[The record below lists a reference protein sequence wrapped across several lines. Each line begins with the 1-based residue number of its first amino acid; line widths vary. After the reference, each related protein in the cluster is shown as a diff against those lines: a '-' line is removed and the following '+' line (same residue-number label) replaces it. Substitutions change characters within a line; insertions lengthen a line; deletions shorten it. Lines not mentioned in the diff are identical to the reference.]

1 MYVSRSLVG
10 VTILAAALFLPRPF
24 TDDVSARLV
33 SVEEF
38 PTGAM
43 CEWIQNP
50 AGVTPDLVASAH
62 RQQSQQPFLLAQVQ
76 QGLEQRNLFAA
87 LQRGGARSI
96 PAQVELTRSPIRTLR
111 DTYPTYT
118 AVAVNL
124 QTNEVYLQDNNLW
137 STRIFDRLAN
147 TPDHVDVQEP
157 KRILQGSNTHIQFNN
172 GLYIDPKNGDVY
184 AVESDVGDRMIVFS
198 QDAQG
203 NVKPQRELHTPHR
216 AYNIAMDEERQEMF
230 ISREYPSEIVVYR
243 KSASGEDHPIRIL
256 QGDRTG
262 LEAPHGLVVDVK
274 NQLLYVN
281 NWGLADQ
288 LTLGGSGRFNPPSIK
303 VYALNASGDT
313 PPLRVI
319 QGNRTQLNWPGAM
332 SLDPNTGDLYVAN
345 DVNHSVLVFAGA
357 NSLNGNVAPAR
368 VIKGT
373 RTGLRNPT
381 GIFVDAVHQE
391 LWVSNLGNSSAVAF
405 PLKANGDV
413 APLRTIRSSPKSH
426 LSLTFGRSTAV
437 TFDGKRSELLVPNCV
452 NHPQIAAFA
461 RLAVED
467 TPPLRKLEGQG
478 TLLGRTM
485 HDLAFDAIHDE
496 IVVTN
501 PFAQAILTFR
511 GGAEGE
517 EAPIRVIQGVRTR
530 LNEARAMDKVA
541 IDPVH
546 NEIFITTG
554 ADNVLVFAREANG
567 DVPPIRVLG
576 GPDTLIGERPT
587 VRVDPVRNL
596 LFVAGQGGLLVF
608 DRMAS
613 GNARPRVIEGPRS
626 GHQFELYSP
635 SGLII
640 THRSGALEGWSIE
653 EGLQAAA
660 ANGNGRGALR
670 PLWAI
675 ATPRFAPERMAG
687 TGIALDPAHK
697 EVIAST
703 GAGNTIF
710 TFSIP
715 EAFEQPARQTAQAR

>member
-1 MYVSRSLVG
+1 MRVSRNLVG
-10 VTILAAALFLPRPF
+10 LTILATAFLALKPF
-24 TDDVSARLV
+24 TNSVSARLV

-38 PTGAM
+38 PSGAM
-43 CEWIQNP
+43 CEWGVNP
-50 AGVTPDLVASAH
+50 AGVTPDLVASVF
-62 RQQSQQPFLLAQVQ
+62 REQSQQPLLVAQLQ

-87 LQRGGARSI
+87 MQRGGGRAMT
-96 PAQVELTRSPIRTLR
+96 AAVELTRSPIRTLR

-118 AVAVNL
+118 AVALNL

-147 TPDHVDVQEP
+147 TPDGVDVLEP
-157 KRILQGSNTHIQFNN
+157 KRVLQGPETHIQFNN

-184 AVESDVGDRMIVFS
+184 AVESDVGDRMIVF
-198 QDAQG
+198 AQG
-203 NVKPQRELHTPHR
+203 AQGDVAPKRILETPHR
-216 AYNIAMDEERQEMF
+216 SYNISVDEEKQEMF
-230 ISREYPSEIVVYR
+230 ISREYPGEIVVYR
-243 KSASGEDHPIRIL
+243 KTAGDKDQPLRIL

-303 VYALNASGDT
+303 VYALTASGDT

-332 SLDPNTGDLYVAN
+332 SLDPGTGDLYVAN

-357 NSLNGNVAPAR
+357 ATASGNVAPAR
-368 VIKGT
+368 VIKGSK
-373 RTGLRNPT
+373 TGLLNPT
-381 GIFVDAVHQE
+381 GLFVDAVHQE
-391 LWVSNLGNSSAVAF
+391 LWVSNLGNSSAMAF

-461 RLAVED
+461 RMAVED

-485 HDLAFDAIHDE
+485 HDLAYDAMHDE

-501 PFAQAILTFR
+501 AFAQAILTFR
-511 GGAEGE
+511 GGAGGE

-541 IDPVH
+541 IDPIH

-554 ADNVLVFAREANG
+554 SDNVLVFARDANG
-567 DVPPIRVLG
+567 DVAPIRVLG

-596 LFVAGQGGLLVF
+596 LFVTGQGGLLVF
-608 DRMAS
+608 DRTAS

-626 GHQFELYSP
+626 GHQFEIYP
-635 SGLII
+635 PAGLII
-640 THRSGALEGWSIE
+640 THRSGALEGWSIDQ
-653 EGLQAAA
+653 GLQLAA
-660 ANGNGRGALR
+660 GGRASLR

-675 ATPRFAPERMAG
+675 ATPKMAPERMAG

-703 GAGNTIF
+703 GSGNTIF
-710 TFSIP
+710 TFSVP
-715 EAFEQPARQTAQAR
+715 EAFEQPSRQTAQAR